1 MKTAINRA
9 KFLSV
14 INIPIPPPLGQTKAV
29 QYIERNHYGLLSII
43 YKVMSSL
50 PEIF

>member
-1 MKTAINRA
+1 MNTAINRA
-9 KFLSV
+9 KFLSI

-29 QYIERNHYGLLSII
+29 QYRDHYGLLSII

-50 PEIF
+50 PEIFKK